1 VRPFVS
7 ASATPIV
14 AAAIPRLALE
24 RRIQLEY
31 NKQVMIAAKNRRGVQ
46 LRLRWRT
53 VSAAALAAG
62 LLCVATT
69 FAQETHPSQG
79 TPPDAVQQQEQPS
92 SPDKKGDK
100 SSDSLATKIRIHVTD
115 ANDKPVS
122 NASVYVRYYE
132 SGGFLRH
139 EKLSELS
146 FKTNQEGSVKISEIP
161 QGKILIQVI
170 AKGWHT
176 FGKWY
181 DIDKDEES
189 VSIKLEPPPHWY

>member
-1 VRPFVS
+1 VV
-7 ASATPIV
+7 TT
-14 AAAIPRLALE
+14 LTLE
-24 RRIQLEY
+24 RGQQLEY
-31 NKQVMIAAKNRRGVQ
+31 NKKVMSVVKNCRNPW
-46 LRLRWRT
+46 LPLRWLAP
-53 VSAAALAAG
+53 SAAI
-62 LLCVATT
+62 LLCAATA

-79 TPPDAVQQQEQPS
+79 TPPDAVPQQEQPPP
-92 SPDKKGDK
+92 PDKKIDK
-100 SSDSLATKIRIHVTD
+100 SSESLTTKIRIHVTD

-132 SGGFLRH
+132 AGGFLRH
-139 EKLSELS
+139 EKLAELS
-146 FKTNQEGSVKISEIP
+146 FKTTQEGSVKIPPIP

-181 DIDKDEES
+181 DIDKEEES

>member
-1 VRPFVS
+1 
-7 ASATPIV
+7 
-14 AAAIPRLALE
+14 
-24 RRIQLEY
+24 
-31 NKQVMIAAKNRRGVQ
+31 MIAAKNRRGVQ

-53 VSAAALAAG
+53 VSAAALAVG
-62 LLCVATT
+62 LLCATST

-79 TPPDAVQQQEQPS
+79 TPPSAVQDQEQPG
-92 SPDKKGDK
+92 PPETKNEK
-100 SSDSLATKIRIHVTD
+100 SSDSLTTKIRIHVTD
-115 ANDKPVS
+115 ANDKPLS

-146 FKTNQEGSVKISEIP
+146 FKTNQEGSVKIPPIP
-161 QGKILIQVI
+161 QGKILIQVL

-181 DIDKDEES
+181 DINKDEES

>member
-1 VRPFVS
+1 
-7 ASATPIV
+7 
-14 AAAIPRLALE
+14 
-24 RRIQLEY
+24 
-31 NKQVMIAAKNRRGVQ
+31 MAKNRRDVQ
-46 LRLRWRT
+46 LRRRWRT
-53 VSAAALAAG
+53 VWAPRWQPACSASRAH
-62 LLCVATT
+62 
-69 FAQETHPSQG
+69 FAQETHPSQENPTRRG
-79 TPPDAVQQQEQPS
+79 AAAGATKFAGQE
-92 SPDKKGDK
+92 GDK
-100 SSDSLATKIRIHVTD
+100 SSDSLTTKIRIHVTD

-139 EKLSELS
+139 EKLAELS
-146 FKTNQEGSVKISEIP
+146 FKTNQEGSVKFPQIP

-189 VSIKLEPPPHWY
+189 VSIKLEQPPHWY